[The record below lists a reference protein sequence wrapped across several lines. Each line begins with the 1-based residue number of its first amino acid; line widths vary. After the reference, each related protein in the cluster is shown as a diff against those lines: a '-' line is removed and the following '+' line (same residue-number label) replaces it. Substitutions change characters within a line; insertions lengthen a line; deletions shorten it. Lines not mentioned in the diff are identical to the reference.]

1 MVSGHSF
8 RNVKQVGLTVCF
20 LCKVIFVNGSQVI
33 MNIFEV
39 DDASEFSVKH
49 LRLEILSINARISKG
64 LNPLV

>member
-1 MVSGHSF
+1 MVSGHAF

-20 LCKVIFVNGSQVI
+20 LFKVVFINSSQVI
-33 MNIFEV
+33 TNIFEV
-39 DDASEFSVKH
+39 DDASKFPVKN

>member
-20 LCKVIFVNGSQVI
+20 LFNVVFINSSQVI
-33 MNIFEV
+33 TNIFEV
-39 DDASEFSVKH
+39 DDASEFPVKH
-49 LRLEILSINARISKG
+49 LCLEILSINARISKG